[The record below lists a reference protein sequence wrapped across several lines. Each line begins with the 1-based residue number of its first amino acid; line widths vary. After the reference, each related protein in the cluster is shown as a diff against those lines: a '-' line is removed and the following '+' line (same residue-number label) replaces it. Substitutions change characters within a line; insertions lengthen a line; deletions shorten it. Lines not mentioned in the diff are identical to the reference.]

1 MAKPVVFVIGASGQV
16 GSSTLKVL
24 SEKYSDKVEIR
35 AGVRN
40 PDKAEKLKNLPNVTV
55 TRAEMGDTALKDTLR
70 GVNALYIV
78 TPSAE
83 QRVPITIA
91 TMEAAKEAG
100 VKHILVISG
109 VTTDTFFGRQLSKLS
124 SAVKTLGV
132 PYTLILLPFFVDN
145 YFWYKDSIK
154 EQGVIHCPVDGT
166 KPFISVVVSDIAKS
180 SAAILVNP
188 EKHVSK
194 MYEIISEY
202 HTFEDVAAAFS
213 EALGKKVTYNR
224 MLYDEAKQVFL
235 AVGLPE
241 WQITA
246 LLESYQLIDN
256 GAPEVNST
264 DRSHFYQLTGEQP
277 TSLKTWISQVKGAFQ

>member
-91 TMEAAKEAG
+91 TMEAAEEAG

-109 VTTDTFFGRQLSKLS
+109 VTTDTFFGRQLSKLN

-166 KPFISVVVSDIAKS
+166 KPFISVVVSDIAKA
-180 SAAILVNP
+180 SAAIS
-188 EKHVSK
+188 SK
-194 MYEIISEY
+194 
-202 HTFEDVAAAFS
+202 
-213 EALGKKVTYNR
+213 
-224 MLYDEAKQVFL
+224 
-235 AVGLPE
+235 P
-241 WQITA
+241 
-246 LLESYQLIDN
+246 
-256 GAPEVNST
+256 
-264 DRSHFYQLTGEQP
+264 
-277 TSLKTWISQVKGAFQ
+277 